1 MTKSK
6 AEIGVAFLGAGRMGQ
21 THLRNLAAVSVA
33 RVRVVADPNL
43 EAAERGRELSGA
55 DRATVS
61 IDDAILDPAVDAVI
75 IVTPTDTHARLI
87 ETAVL
92 AGKAVFSEKPIAL
105 DLAETKRI
113 VNLISQKGA
122 AVQLG
127 FMRRYDPGYA
137 EAKKRIDEGELGRI
151 ESFRALS
158 RDTYPPPLKFLLQS
172 GGSFLDMA
180 VHDFDLARFLVGE
193 IEEVSA
199 WGTVLIDERF
209 AQAED
214 TDTAVV
220 MLKFKNGAL
229 GVVEMSRRSKWG
241 YDIRTEVAGADAK
254 VVIEAPQ
261 KTQMTLSREFGARY
275 DHYENFPDRFEAA
288 YRLELQAFF
297 EALKAGQKPSPGA
310 DDALE
315 TLRLAIAAKRSWKE
329 NRPVKVSEIQ
339 P

>member
-6 AEIGVAFLGAGRMGQ
+6 AEIGVAFLGAGRMGE
-21 THLRNLAAVSVA
+21 THLRNLAAVSGA
-33 RVRVVADPNL
+33 RVKVVADPNL
-43 EAAERGRELSGA
+43 EAAEHGRDLSGA
-55 DRATVS
+55 DRATVN
-61 IDDAILDPAVDAVI
+61 IDEAILDPAVDAVI

-105 DLAETKRI
+105 DLAETKRVVDL
-113 VNLISQKGA
+113 VNEKGA

-127 FMRRYDPGYA
+127 FMRRFDPGYA
-137 EAKKRIDEGELGRI
+137 EAKKRIEKGELGRI

-180 VHDFDLARFLVGE
+180 VHDLDLARFLVGE
-193 IEEVSA
+193 VEEVSA
-199 WGTVLIDERF
+199 WGTVLIDDRF
-209 AQAED
+209 AQAQD

-261 KTQMTLSREFGARY
+261 KTPMTMSREFGARY

-315 TLRLAIAAKRSWKE
+315 TLRLAIATRRSWQE
-329 NRPVKVSEIQ
+329 NRPVKISEVQ

>member
-6 AEIGVAFLGAGRMGQ
+6 AEIGVAFLGVGRMGE
-21 THLRNLAAVSVA
+21 THLRNLAGINGV
-33 RVRVVADPNL
+33 RVRVVADPIL
-43 EAAERGRELSGA
+43 EAAEQGRELAGA
-55 DRATVS
+55 DRATAN
-61 IDDAILDPAVDAVI
+61 IDEAISDPAVDAVI

-87 ETAVL
+87 ESAVL

-105 DLAETKRI
+105 DLAETKR
-113 VNLISQKGA
+113 VVDLIDQKGA

-127 FMRRYDPGYA
+127 FMRRFDPGYA
-137 EAKKRIDEGELGRI
+137 EAKKRIDQGELGRI
-151 ESFRALS
+151 ETFRALS

-180 VHDFDLARFLVGE
+180 VHDLDLARFLVGE
-193 IEEVSA
+193 VEEVSA
-199 WGTVLIDERF
+199 WGTVLIDDRF
-209 AQAED
+209 AQAQD

-254 VVIEAPQ
+254 VVIESPQ
-261 KTQMTLSREFGARY
+261 KTPMTMSREFGARY

-310 DDALE
+310 EDALE
-315 TLRLAIAAKRSWKE
+315 TLRLAIAARRSWQE
-329 NRPVKVSEIQ
+329 NRPIKVSEIQ

>member
-6 AEIGVAFLGAGRMGQ
+6 AEIGVAFLGAGRMGE
-21 THLRNLAAVSVA
+21 THLRNLAAVSGA
-33 RVRVVADPNL
+33 RVKVVADPNL
-43 EAAERGRELSGA
+43 GAAEHGRELSGA
-55 DRATVS
+55 DRATAN
-61 IDDAILDPAVDAVI
+61 IDEAILDPAVDAVI

-105 DLAETKRI
+105 ELAETKRVVDL
-113 VNLISQKGA
+113 VNQKGA

-127 FMRRYDPGYA
+127 FMRRFDPGYA
-137 EAKKRIDEGELGRI
+137 EAKKRIDRGELGRI

-180 VHDFDLARFLVGE
+180 VHDLDLARFLVGE
-193 IEEVSA
+193 VEEVSA
-199 WGTVLIDERF
+199 WGTVLIDDRF
-209 AQAED
+209 AQAQD

-254 VVIEAPQ
+254 VVIEAPK
-261 KTQMTLSREFGARY
+261 KTPMTMSREFGARY

-315 TLRLAIAAKRSWKE
+315 TLRLALAAKRSWQE

>member
-6 AEIGVAFLGAGRMGQ
+6 AEIGVAFLGAGRMGE
-21 THLRNLAAVSVA
+21 THLRNLATVNGV

-43 EAAERGRELSGA
+43 EAAERGRELCSA
-55 DRATVS
+55 DRAIANTEE
-61 IDDAILDPAVDAVI
+61 AILDPAVDAVI

-105 DLAETKRI
+105 DLAETKR
-113 VNLISQKGA
+113 VVDLINQKDA

-137 EAKKRIDEGELGRI
+137 EAKKRIDQGELGRI
-151 ESFRALS
+151 ETFRALS

-193 IEEVSA
+193 VEEVSA
-199 WGTVLIDERF
+199 WGTVLIDDRF
-209 AQAED
+209 AQAQD

-229 GVVEMSRRSKWG
+229 GAVEMSRRSKWG

-261 KTQMTLSREFGARY
+261 KTPMTMSREFGARY

-297 EALKAGQKPSPGA
+297 EALKAAQKPSPGA
-310 DDALE
+310 EDALE
-315 TLRLAIAAKRSWKE
+315 TLRLAIAARLSWQE

>member
-6 AEIGVAFLGAGRMGQ
+6 AEIGVAFLGVGRMGE
-21 THLRNLAAVSVA
+21 THLRNLAGVNGV
-33 RVRVVADPNL
+33 RMRVVADPVL
-43 EAAERGRELSGA
+43 EAAEHGRELSGA
-55 DRATVS
+55 DRATAN
-61 IDDAILDPAVDAVI
+61 IDEAILDSAVDAVI

-87 ETAVL
+87 ESAVL

-113 VNLISQKGA
+113 VNLINEKGA

-127 FMRRYDPGYA
+127 FMRRFDPGYA
-137 EAKKRIDEGELGRI
+137 EAKRRIEQGELGRI
-151 ESFRALS
+151 ETFRALS

-180 VHDFDLARFLVGE
+180 VHDLDLARFLVGE
-193 IEEVSA
+193 VEEVSA
-199 WGTVLIDERF
+199 WGTVLIDDRF
-209 AQAED
+209 AQAQD

-261 KTQMTLSREFGARY
+261 KTPMTLSREFGARY
-275 DHYENFPDRFEAA
+275 DHYENFPDRFETA

-310 DDALE
+310 EDALE
-315 TLRLAIAAKRSWKE
+315 TLRLAIAARRSWQE